1 MPRLAFTMVPAW
13 MFVFALQAAEKPIEF
28 NRDIRPI
35 LSENCFAC
43 HGPDSGTRKAGLRL
57 DTEEGAKGK
66 SKGDAA
72 IIPGNANASEAYK
85 RLVTHDAKELMP
97 PAKSNKKLDEK
108 QKQLIRDWIN
118 QGAKWEGHWAF
129 LPLKKPSLPAL
140 QKTSNSVANP
150 IDAFVLEKLAE
161 LGMKPSTQADKV
173 TLLRRVAFDLNGLPP
188 TPEEVKAFLDDKSE
202 KAYEKQV
209 DRLLASP
216 HYGERMAVFWL
227 DLVRYADSVGYHGD
241 QPVSV
246 WPYRDWVIN
255 SFNKNLPFDRFT
267 FEQLAGDLIPN
278 PSMEQKIASGYNR
291 LGMMSAEG
299 GVQDREYLAKYAA
312 ERVRNIGGAWLG
324 TTIGCAECHD
334 HKFDPFS
341 MKDFYS
347 MEAFFA
353 DITEKGLYG
362 GSDFG
367 PRMTIPNPQQKAEL
381 DSLDAKIAGIRKNL
395 DTQTMELDK
404 EQAAWE
410 SSFKQA
416 SKWTILKPSKAVSKG
431 GAKLDIQADGAVL
444 ASGKKPD
451 KDTYTLNL
459 KLPRGTFTA
468 MKIEALPHGSLPAG
482 GSGRAGNG
490 NFVLSEWKVSLE
502 NSKDKSFNPIAF
514 ENASATFEQTIAGES
529 NPYKKWTA
537 SSAIDGDAKGDSWGW
552 AILPEVAKPQQ
563 AVFQARENLQG
574 DSNLVVTL
582 EQNHGK
588 GSHTLG
594 HFRISVTDA
603 PKPVKA
609 GEGNSV
615 PADVLAIL
623 NTDALKRNDA
633 QKQKLASFH
642 RGIARSLEK
651 DRAELAQTQA
661 RRDALEKSLPT
672 MLATISRTPRTI
684 KVLARGNW
692 MDDSGAVVQPATPS
706 FLPQTNNSTKQRPDR
721 QDLAQWL
728 VSRDNPL
735 TARVLANRLWKICF
749 GQGLS
754 RKLEDVGSQGEWP
767 SHPELLDWLA
777 SQLYEDNWDIKKFMK
792 RLVMSATY
800 QQSSV
805 PTKEG
810 MEKDPF
816 NRWLGRQGRQR
827 IEAEFIRD
835 VYLQVSG
842 LLVDKQGGA
851 SVKPFQPRGYWAYLN
866 FPTREWQKDAGE
878 SIYRRGLY
886 THWQRQYLHPAM
898 LAFDASCRE
907 ECSAD
912 RVRSNTPLQALA
924 LLNDPCAVEAA
935 RVFAEKILKEGG
947 NADESKIV
955 FAFQRAL
962 SRQPREKERDVLLN
976 LLKGSRESLGKDPA
990 AVKELLVVGDRPAD
1004 KDLPAVELAAW
1015 TSIARALFNLH
1026 ETISRN

>member
-1 MPRLAFTMVPAW
+1 
-13 MFVFALQAAEKPIEF
+13 
-28 NRDIRPI
+28 
-35 LSENCFAC
+35 
-43 HGPDSGTRKAGLRL
+43 
-57 DTEEGAKGK
+57 
-66 SKGDAA
+66 
-72 IIPGNANASEAYK
+72 
-85 RLVTHDAKELMP
+85 
-97 PAKSNKKLDEK
+97 
-108 QKQLIRDWIN
+108 
-118 QGAKWEGHWAF
+118 
-129 LPLKKPSLPAL
+129 
-140 QKTSNSVANP
+140 
-150 IDAFVLEKLAE
+150 
-161 LGMKPSTQADKV
+161 
-173 TLLRRVAFDLNGLPP
+173 
-188 TPEEVKAFLDDKSE
+188 
-202 KAYEKQV
+202 
-209 DRLLASP
+209 
-216 HYGERMAVFWL
+216 
-227 DLVRYADSVGYHGD
+227 
-241 QPVSV
+241 
-246 WPYRDWVIN
+246 
-255 SFNKNLPFDRFT
+255 
-267 FEQLAGDLIPN
+267 
-278 PSMEQKIASGYNR
+278 
-291 LGMMSAEG
+291 
-299 GVQDREYLAKYAA
+299 
-312 ERVRNIGGAWLG
+312 
-324 TTIGCAECHD
+324 
-334 HKFDPFS
+334 
-341 MKDFYS
+341 
-347 MEAFFA
+347 
-353 DITEKGLYG
+353 
-362 GSDFG
+362 
-367 PRMTIPNPQQKAEL
+367 
-381 DSLDAKIAGIRKNL
+381 
-395 DTQTMELDK
+395 
-404 EQAAWE
+404 
-410 SSFKQA
+410 
-416 SKWTILKPSKAVSKG
+416 
-431 GAKLDIQADGAVL
+431 
-444 ASGKKPD
+444 
-451 KDTYTLNL
+451 
-459 KLPRGTFTA
+459 
-468 MKIEALPHGSLPAG
+468 
-482 GSGRAGNG
+482 
-490 NFVLSEWKVSLE
+490 
-502 NSKDKSFNPIAF
+502 
-514 ENASATFEQTIAGES
+514 
-529 NPYKKWTA
+529 
-537 SSAIDGDAKGDSWGW
+537 
-552 AILPEVAKPQQ
+552 
-563 AVFQARENLQG
+563 
-574 DSNLVVTL
+574 
-582 EQNHGK
+582 
-588 GSHTLG
+588 
-594 HFRISVTDA
+594 
-603 PKPVKA
+603 
-609 GEGNSV
+609 
-615 PADVLAIL
+615 
-623 NTDALKRNDA
+623 
-633 QKQKLASFH
+633 
-642 RGIARSLEK
+642 
-651 DRAELAQTQA
+651 
-661 RRDALEKSLPT
+661 DALEKSLPT

-777 SQLYEDNWDIKKFMK
+777 NQLYEDNWDIKKFMK

-878 SIYRRGLY
+878 SVYRRGLY

-962 SRQPREKERDVLLN
+962 SRQPREKEKDVLLN
-976 LLKGSRESLGKDPA
+976 LLKGSRESLGKDPG